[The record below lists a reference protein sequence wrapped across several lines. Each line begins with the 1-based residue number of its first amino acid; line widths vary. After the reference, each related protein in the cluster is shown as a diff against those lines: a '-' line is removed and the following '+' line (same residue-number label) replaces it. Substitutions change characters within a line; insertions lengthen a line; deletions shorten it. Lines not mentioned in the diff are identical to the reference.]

1 MVLHLLTQWE
11 HLRLHSSIIIEM
23 ITDDA
28 DIGILV
34 NMVMNSW
41 QTFSRQNRHS
51 GIDENFA
58 FAITAGQ
65 YK

>member
-23 ITDDA
+23 IIDDA

-34 NMVMNSW
+34 NMVE
-41 QTFSRQNRHS
+41 HVVP
-51 GIDENFA
+51 DEFLANIF
-58 FAITAGQ
+58 
-65 YK
+65 